1 MPSTIASL
9 FKESGLELSGQVN
22 WGEKVKDD
30 CPGVYIV
37 SVAEYPG
44 SWVNPYHQAPIDQS
58 RLSAWIKKAD
68 TMKIDGCRPTVEK
81 LHERLSGFWLP
92 DETILHIGKA
102 GNSIRRRVGQYYQTG
117 LGDAKPHAGGHWLK
131 TLSILDSLVVY
142 WATAEDA
149 EAMESNLL
157 AAFIRNTSFE
167 AKVSLFSREFPL
179 PFANLEYPHGNRKR
193 HGISGAKRKAGKSG

>member
-37 SVAEYPG
+37 SVAEYPD

-92 DETILHIGKA
+92 DETILYIG
-102 GNSIRRRVGQYYQTG
+102 
-117 LGDAKPHAGGHWLK
+117 
-131 TLSILDSLVVY
+131 
-142 WATAEDA
+142 
-149 EAMESNLL
+149 
-157 AAFIRNTSFE
+157 
-167 AKVSLFSREFPL
+167 
-179 PFANLEYPHGNRKR
+179 
-193 HGISGAKRKAGKSG
+193 